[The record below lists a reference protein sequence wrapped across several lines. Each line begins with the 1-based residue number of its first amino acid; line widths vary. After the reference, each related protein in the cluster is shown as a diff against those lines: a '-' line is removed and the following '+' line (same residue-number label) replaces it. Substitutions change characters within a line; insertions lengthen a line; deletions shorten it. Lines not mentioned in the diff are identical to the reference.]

1 MSDNEPTSIPAPTSA
16 TDATPSRGEKTA
28 REETGRTGVSPPE
41 KATKTGAD
49 DDAGETAAP
58 AAAAPPRVAG
68 ASAAGAAR
76 LKEKKKRGDCHTRA
90 KYHPGDD
97 DVSTYG
103 GLWTLFVEHGWSSF
117 CLVKDCYRAVL
128 VDYPRLTKGKI
139 GRIWPRCQ
147 GCHEKMLDLPD
158 DLKVKMLDLPDDL
171 KVKFLDPRSSQG
183 TVTRD
188 WPVDKDAVI
197 SWDLKNN
204 NNTPPI
210 KTITAPADERE
221 PLVNM

>member
-1 MSDNEPTSIPAPTSA
+1 M
-16 TDATPSRGEKTA
+16 
-28 REETGRTGVSPPE
+28 
-41 KATKTGAD
+41 
-49 DDAGETAAP
+49 
-58 AAAAPPRVAG
+58 
-68 ASAAGAAR
+68 
-76 LKEKKKRGDCHTRA
+76 
-90 KYHPGDD
+90 
-97 DVSTYG
+97 
-103 GLWTLFVEHGWSSF
+103 
-117 CLVKDCYRAVL
+117 L